1 MRAVRFFAI
10 AVLIVAGLAGKSMAQ
25 PTGVYFNTPG
35 VYNDVRVGV
44 VPAMVPPSF
53 GSLPKL
59 GPDVFIGT
67 LTISKGSSGYTAT
80 YDGVRLK
87 GNLFDELD
95 KNSAHL
101 GVTATFTNDWIGV
114 KLGTLIVAS
123 SLEDNVIIGI
133 DSPHLVSAQI
143 NGVGS
148 VDDALHRVIAKVSAG
163 PSLDM
168 FKVLK
173 APGNLR

>member
-1 MRAVRFFAI
+1 M
-10 AVLIVAGLAGKSMAQ
+10 VAGFAGTSLAQ
-25 PTGVYFNTPG
+25 PSGVYFNTPG
-35 VYNDVRVGV
+35 VYNDVKVGV

-59 GPDVFIGT
+59 GPDTFVGT
-67 LTISKGSSGYTAT
+67 LTISKGSTGYTASF
-80 YDGVRLK
+80 DGVRLK
-87 GNLFDELD
+87 GSQPDVLD

-101 GVTATFTNDWIGV
+101 SVSATFTNDWVGV
-114 KLGTLIVAS
+114 KLGTLIVGT
-123 SLEDNVIIGI
+123 SLEDNVIIGD
-133 DSPHLVSAQI
+133 DSPHLVSATI

-148 VDDALHRVIAKVSAG
+148 VDDELHRVIAKVSAG